1 MNDSPTSSL
10 IVCVCVHLYVRT
22 CCGSRCNTPIDVTTN
37 CSVPTYLPTLL
48 HAHFPYSS
56 NLEDTSG
63 GGEGGGIVGWT
74 NDETHVSALLNR
86 RTGLF
91 LFPSRCVRGT
101 AWGHAWEELAAFRP
115 SHLQVFILLLL
126 FLLLFLLLQEPHLH
140 PIPRLMR
147 PRVEALQPRAGDFFF
162 FFFCRNV
169 EAGVCVCPAFS
180 LPPPPPPSS
189 LPPPLLSICT
199 CMRYRTGAA
208 RVVVVAFCILLL
220 PPPSE
225 RGPASKR
232 KKKAVCIVRYTQS
245 LLGPGMGATTAWDP
259 QMMMS
264 PSFCFCLF
272 QLFFLSP
279 FVAVSPFF
287 APPRLFSVAPP
298 SSPPSFFSFFRP

>member
-22 CCGSRCNTPIDVTTN
+22 CCGSRCNTPTDVTTN

-63 GGEGGGIVGWT
+63 GGEGGGLLVGQMMKHMSRPYSTGGRDCFFSPAGVYVARHGGMHGKGWLPFVLPICKSSSSCCCSCCCRNHISIPFQGSCGPELRLCSRARGIFFSSFSVGT
-74 NDETHVSALLNR
+74 LKRVCVCVQPFHYHHR
-86 RTGLF
+86 R
-91 LFPSRCVRGT
+91 R
-101 AWGHAWEELAAFRP
+101 H
-115 SHLQVFILLLL
+115 HL
-126 FLLLFLLLQEPHLH
+126 FLLLFCPYAPACVIEPAQLV
-140 PIPRLMR
+140 L
-147 PRVEALQPRAGDFFF
+147 
-162 FFFCRNV
+162 
-169 EAGVCVCPAFS
+169 
-180 LPPPPPPSS
+180 
-189 LPPPLLSICT
+189 
-199 CMRYRTGAA
+199 
-208 RVVVVAFCILLL
+208 LLL
-220 PPPSE
+220 PFVYYYYPHPPSVVRRARE
-225 RGPASKR
+225 
-232 KKKAVCIVRYTQS
+232 KKSRMYCTIHTIFTRPRNGS
-245 LLGPGMGATTAWDP
+245 HHRLGP